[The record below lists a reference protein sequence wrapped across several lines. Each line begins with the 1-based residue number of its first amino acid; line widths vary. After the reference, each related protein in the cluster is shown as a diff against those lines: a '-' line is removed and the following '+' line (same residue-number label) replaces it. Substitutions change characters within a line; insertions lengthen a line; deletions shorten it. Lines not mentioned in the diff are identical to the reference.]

1 MSHLFND
8 VLEGILKPVVKSD
21 MTLAVLVNGLEIL
34 FALGNAS
41 LEQKVKENFHQHS
54 INL

>member
-1 MSHLFND
+1 MNES
-8 VLEGILKPVVKSD
+8 VVEPVVEGD
-21 MTLAVLVNGLEIL
+21 DALAFLVHGLEVL